1 MQTETP
7 IRTNTM
13 PEEIN
18 DTFLWRDLYEIR
30 CAEVTIYLELL
41 KHLCVFIQERRLDEL
56 DIEFL
61 KTRAEETMVI
71 VRRREIELN
80 EVLKELNELRISE
93 QTNKEQ

>member
-30 CAEVTIYLELL
+30 CMEVAMYLELI
-41 KHLCVFIQERRLDEL
+41 KCLCDFIQKRPLDKD
-56 DIEFL
+56 DIGFL
-61 KTRAEETMVI
+61 KTRAEEAMVI
-71 VRRREIELN
+71 VLRREPEIN
-80 EVLKELNELRISE
+80 EVLKKLSE
-93 QTNKEQ
+93 QTNKA